1 MNIITYAYDNSM
13 PRDID
18 MSLLRAFVAVVETG
32 SVTGAAR
39 LLNRTQAAVSQQIKR
54 LEDQFGVELFSR
66 EHKRVILGPD
76 GERLL
81 AQAQKMLALN
91 DETWGLMT
99 TPSYRGEVRLGVPMD
114 IISCYIPPILRRFNT
129 AWPHVRVS
137 LQAGNSSGLLE
148 QLDTGAIDLTLT
160 TDLEPQRPC
169 ETLRRDR
176 LVWISARD
184 GNAHTLR
191 PLPIS
196 IGGKSCRFR
205 PVVMD
210 ALSCANIDWRMV
222 LQVTNQEAINAT
234 VAAGI
239 AVTCMLSD
247 SVPEGLVILDGKCD
261 LPDLPV
267 FNINLCLPKSG
278 DNELGHELANHIR
291 ADFAARFGTVSS
303 VTPTPHRL
311 IKKDRAA

>member
-1 MNIITYAYDNSM
+1 M

-18 MSLLRAFVAVVETG
+18 ISLLRAFVAVVETG

-54 LEDQFGVELFSR
+54 LEEQFGVELFGR
-66 EHKRVILGPD
+66 EHKRVILGAD

-114 IISCYIPPILRRFNT
+114 IVSRYTPPILRRFNH

-137 LQAGNSSGLLE
+137 LQAGNSYELLE
-148 QLDTGAIDLTLT
+148 QLDAGAIDLTLT
-160 TDLEPQRPC
+160 TDLEPQRNC
-169 ETLRRDR
+169 ETLRRDQ
-176 LVWISARD
+176 LVWVGIAD
-184 GNAHTLR
+184 GNAHSLR

-210 ALSCANIDWRMV
+210 ALSRAHIDWRIV

-239 AVTCMLSD
+239 AVTSMLSD
-247 SVPEGLVILDGKCD
+247 TVPDALVILDENCG
-261 LPDLPV
+261 LPQLPM

-278 DNELGHELANHIR
+278 GSELGCELARHIR
-291 ADFAARFGTVSS
+291 ADFAAMFGMT
-303 VTPTPHRL
+303 TTDTTTAHRRL
-311 IKKDRAA
+311 IKKIHAV